1 MSMSCP
7 IDTGQ
12 SSCIQLAHG
21 GGGRKMRELIE
32 NSIYKYLAEENAE
45 RHHDA
50 ALVKGFDEMLLTTD
64 SYVVNPL
71 FFPGGD
77 IGQLAVYG
85 TVNDLCM
92 AGATPRYLT
101 LSFII
106 EEGLP
111 LIDFEKILLSI
122 ATAARE
128 CDVSIVTGDTKVV
141 ERGNCD
147 KLFINTAGVGKKSEH
162 SIHPRQIQSG
172 DSIILNGDLGRHG
185 VAIMAARDQVEC
197 EVKSDI
203 ASLLPATAS
212 LLRSCKTIKCMR
224 DLTRGGL
231 ASALNELAEY
241 CQMGISIDQEK
252 IPKHPEVESYCEILG
267 LDSAYS

>member
-92 AGATPRYLT
+92 L
-101 LSFII
+101 
-106 EEGLP
+106 
-111 LIDFEKILLSI
+111 
-122 ATAARE
+122 ARNR
-128 CDVSIVTGDTKVV
+128 DT
-141 ERGNCD
+141 
-147 KLFINTAGVGKKSEH
+147 
-162 SIHPRQIQSG
+162 
-172 DSIILNGDLGRHG
+172 
-185 VAIMAARDQVEC
+185 
-197 EVKSDI
+197 
-203 ASLLPATAS
+203 
-212 LLRSCKTIKCMR
+212 
-224 DLTRGGL
+224 
-231 ASALNELAEY
+231 
-241 CQMGISIDQEK
+241 
-252 IPKHPEVESYCEILG
+252 
-267 LDSAYS
+267 